1 MNSVWERFKLAVAA
15 DMDQFTAKR
24 EAKNPL
30 EALNRYLKQAEKQT
44 ETTGKWLERQVSLNR
59 QLENELAQATELG
72 DKRSAQL
79 ELAKASGEED
89 LIHFAQAEVD
99 TYAARAT
106 ELKEALA
113 ESLSELNALEQ
124 RYEEMK
130 HRLADMK
137 IRQLRL
143 MGKENI
149 TRAHYE
155 IDRVL
160 DPKEAA
166 NAVGELDELTDYI
179 KSLANQVEDAYE
191 ESALKRRLET
201 LQKKDPMDKK
211 IV

>member
-15 DMDQFTAKR
+15 DMDHFTAKR

-44 ETTGKWLERQVSLNR
+44 ETTGKWLERQVTLNR

-72 DKRSAQL
+72 NKRTAQL

-89 LIHFAQAEVD
+89 LIRFAQAEAD
-99 TYAARAT
+99 TYAARAA

-179 KSLANQVEDAYE
+179 KSLANQVEEAYE

>member
-1 MNSVWERFKLAVAA
+1 
-15 DMDQFTAKR
+15 
-24 EAKNPL
+24 
-30 EALNRYLKQAEKQT
+30 
-44 ETTGKWLERQVSLNR
+44 
-59 QLENELAQATELG
+59 ELAQATELG
-72 DKRSAQL
+72 DKRAAQL

-89 LIHFAQAEVD
+89 LIRFAQAEVD
-99 TYAARAT
+99 TYTARAA

-160 DPKEAA
+160 D
-166 NAVGELDELTDYI
+166 
-179 KSLANQVEDAYE
+179 
-191 ESALKRRLET
+191 
-201 LQKKDPMDKK
+201 
-211 IV
+211 